1 MACFGGGESK
11 TVQQAAMPEE
21 KEAKKKLLSTYM
33 GEVGKGQAIYPE
45 EWVAGYSPE
54 QKAALSTITKYTDL
68 FSPSQ
73 MPLFGQTGETLAR
86 TLRGEGGAG
95 LITPEQTEAYYRSV
109 FEEPATRAFRKEII
123 PAIQESYAGP
133 GYWSSARGKEQTEAA
148 EDLWKYLGTQKGQ
161 LNWDVMEANRA
172 AQEAAAQ
179 RALSAT
185 APALSYAGL
194 PTQEALTRLGGATDV
209 FQSLGAEQA
218 LRQQQINAEIAKFA
232 MENRITDPEV
242 MDILLKLLGSP
253 YGTTTQT
260 REAPGLGYTFLGGG
274 LSAMAPQLGPAFS
287 QLAGFG
293 TGGGMGTPPGG
304 WDALRAASGF

>member
-1 MACFGGGESK
+1 
-11 TVQQAAMPEE
+11 
-21 KEAKKKLLSTYM
+21 
-33 GEVGKGQAIYPE
+33 
-45 EWVAGYSPE
+45 
-54 QKAALSTITKYTDL
+54 
-68 FSPSQ
+68 
-73 MPLFGQTGETLAR
+73 LFGETGETLAR

-95 LITPEQTEAYYRSV
+95 LITPEQTEAYYQSV

-209 FQSLGAEQA
+209 FAALGAEQA
-218 LRQQQINAEIAKFA
+218 QRQAEIGAEMQQFAAKQREISQEDLA
-232 MENRITDPEV
+232 IIMA
-242 MDILLKLLGSP
+242 LLDMSFS
-253 YGTTTQT
+253 TSTSTQT
-260 REAPGLGYTFLGGG
+260 GAGLGYSVLSSFFGGAGQGLGY
-274 LSAMAPQLGPAFS
+274 
-287 QLAGFG
+287 
-293 TGGGMGTPPGG
+293 GMTVPK
-304 WDALRAASGF
+304 S